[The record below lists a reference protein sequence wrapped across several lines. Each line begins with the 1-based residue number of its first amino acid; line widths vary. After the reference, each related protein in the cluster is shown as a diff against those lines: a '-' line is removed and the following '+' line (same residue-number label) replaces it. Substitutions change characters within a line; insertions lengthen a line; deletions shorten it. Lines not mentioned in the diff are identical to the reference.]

1 MGKVNK
7 WDKIKANAEKEA
19 PKVDIKADLDFDAID
34 TEEELRKI
42 EKMTHDANDTQREM
56 EVLRNTSVGAP
67 VRLPAQISDQENN
80 LGTDDTSFEIDDPK
94 PNTPNP

>member
-7 WDKIKANAEKEA
+7 WDQIKANAEKEA
-19 PKVDIKADLDFDAID
+19 PKVDIKSDLDFDPID

-67 VRLPAQISDQENN
+67 VRLPAQISGQENN
-80 LGTDDTSFEIDDPK
+80 LGADDTSFEIDAPK